1 MVFNAIFNNI
11 PVMSWLSVSL
21 MEETTYLPRITAKI
35 VVIRSRKTDNTM
47 TKRNRIKGNQWST
60 KDYTENGRLSNKNPT
75 KKSVNSGSSERW
87 LLPASLVAP
96 IMLYQIQCHIICSI
110 WKWYNKHSC
119 KIDNSYIHIAFCV
132 FMNPNKSIL
141 VLTYQE

>member
-21 MEETTYLPRITAKI
+21 MEETTYLPRVTAKI
-35 VVIRSRKTDNTM
+35 VVIRSRKIDNTM

-75 KKSVNSGSSERW
+75 KRVWTQVLRKGDYFLLHWWHPSCYTKSSAISFVPFENGTINT
-87 LLPASLVAP
+87 V
-96 IMLYQIQCHIICSI
+96 
-110 WKWYNKHSC
+110 
-119 KIDNSYIHIAFCV
+119 V
-132 FMNPNKSIL
+132 KSIIA
-141 VLTYQE
+141 TSI